1 MPYFKVFLYS
11 ILPWC
16 PFCTYTVGIPWIW
29 IGVGWTMPFFFK
41 PLRIAAKAKNRCH
54 VEPREALCRQSV
66 SCVGEGVCRNLVEI
80 SSLWSFWL
88 EEGCCLHQP
97 RCETSSWHAHFGC
110 LACSGYSEVPSSCKY
125 SRIHGEQK
133 KLDKKK
139 KKNSLIEN
147 PPCFYGII
155 IYDTFGHFFHRH
167 QSWQRRK
174 SKFSK
179 CFNIFNVSKVNLI
192 KNYFLFQSI
201 ILLPLPSA
209 TLSRIFSSS
218 FSCFSLAD
226 SLRATDTKT

>member
-139 KKNSLIEN
+139 KRIHWSRTHLVFMGSSYMI
-147 PPCFYGII
+147 
-155 IYDTFGHFFHRH
+155 
-167 QSWQRRK
+167 
-174 SKFSK
+174 
-179 CFNIFNVSKVNLI
+179 
-192 KNYFLFQSI
+192 
-201 ILLPLPSA
+201 PLA
-209 TLSRIFSSS
+209 IS
-218 FSCFSLAD
+218 FTDIRADRGERVSLA
-226 SLRATDTKT
+226 SVLTFSMFRK